1 MIEWKRFFLF
11 CFCVRFFFSGFDDF
25 FFVKRIRKKG
35 GKKEEEKKKEK
46 LEILNETKKQ
56 ISNHFVFCVFLIP
69 IFIFSRLPVKQRN

>member
-1 MIEWKRFFLF
+1 MEKIF
-11 CFCVRFFFSGFDDF
+11 CFVFVFDFFSGFDDF

-56 ISNHFVFCVFLIP
+56 NSNHFVFSF
-69 IFIFSRLPVKQRN
+69 F